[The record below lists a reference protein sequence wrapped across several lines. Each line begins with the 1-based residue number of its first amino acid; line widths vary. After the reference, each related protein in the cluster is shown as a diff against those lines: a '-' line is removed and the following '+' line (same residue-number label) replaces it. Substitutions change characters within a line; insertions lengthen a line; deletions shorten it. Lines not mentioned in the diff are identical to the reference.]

1 MINST
6 NNFFTSNTPEQ
17 LSIKR
22 NELLCILK
30 YKKRFNLSYIDGVII
45 AYDYFCINRT
55 QFDGATLVPDLY
67 DFYDIEISA
76 LVHDYIYLE
85 FNVASHLPSKR
96 RADRL
101 YGNMLL
107 DFNDDKETIR
117 IAKTRKLGLWI
128 SSYAH
133 WFYNQI
139 KRGKMTNQKKIEFNN
154 YIKKFE

>member
-22 NELLCILK
+22 NELLWFLK
-30 YKKRFNLSYIDGVII
+30 HNKRFNLSYIEGVMI

-55 QFDGATLVPDLY
+55 KFDGATIVTDLY
-67 DFYDIEISA
+67 DFYNIEISA

-101 YGNMLL
+101 YGNMLF
-107 DFNDDKETIR
+107 DFNNDKETIR
-117 IAKTRKLGLWI
+117 IAKTRVLGLWF
-128 SSYAH
+128 SSYH
-133 WFYNQI
+133 FWLYNRI
-139 KRGKMTNQKKIEFNN
+139 KNGKMTNQQKIDFNN